1 MGFIVIIALLAI
13 LALITVLATL
23 PILTLINV
31 LATLLILATLAILAT
46 LTVVTA
52 IALLNFTLFILGIS
66 IVVALTEIIVAV
78 TVYIDKGSVYLL
90 NWLLFLFLVT
100 STVDELIFRGIGWFN
115 STRPAMSMPLY
126 QLLVLRAAY
135 LFAKYQD
142 LGYWNIPV

>member
-23 PILTLINV
+23 PILALINF
-31 LATLLILATLAILAT
+31 LATLLI

-52 IALLNFTLFILGIS
+52 IALLTFTLFILGIS

-90 NWLLFLFLVT
+90 NWLLFLFIVT

-115 STRPAMSMPLY
+115 YTMPAMSMPLY